1 MGTSKRLKSGSQ
13 ASLHTNA
20 CDNRFK
26 FKEKI
31 IEHDCFAQKT
41 KWFIFNSSD
50 VKMTFGFA
58 LLVYETVCIHS
69 SKLAKLPIHIH
80 KIDTHIKLKIVLLY
94 FKD

>member
-50 VKMTFGFA
+50 IKMTLGFA
-58 LLVYETVCIHS
+58 LLLYETVCIHS
-69 SKLAKLPIHIH
+69 SELAKLPINIY
-80 KIDTHIKLKIVLLY
+80 KIDTHIKLKIAS
-94 FKD
+94 